1 MKESLRDCL
10 DFRIPTNWWKYLIL
24 ESYNVRLL
32 SRADVEDWNSF
43 ASQLGCGISM
53 HAYII
58 YINTYKCIYI
68 YTHRHT
74 LYRYAYVALSISC
87 RCRWVWNWISNFS
100 GRGLFS
106 KPILC
111 VPILRGLGMQ
121 PVFFCQGSCLLLELM
136 KHGRWMRA
144 FRFWAE
150 KIQELSCQTL
160 DDIDSTGF

>member
-1 MKESLRDCL
+1 MKVKLKVKESLRDCL

-68 YTHRHT
+68 YLYIHTDIHYIDTHML
-74 LYRYAYVALSISC
+74 LYLSHADVAGFGIGSPTFQEEGCSQNRSFVFQYC
-87 RCRWVWNWISNFS
+87 EAWVCN
-100 GRGLFS
+100 LF
-106 KPILC
+106 
-111 VPILRGLGMQ
+111 
-121 PVFFCQGSCLLLELM
+121 FFVKAVVSCLSWWNTAGGWGPFVSGQ
-136 KHGRWMRA
+136 KNSGA
-144 FRFWAE
+144 
-150 KIQELSCQTL
+150 
-160 DDIDSTGF
+160 